1 MSGRGWYWP
10 VGLAALLVGSAGA
23 NIALLVITSR
33 DASFAVEPDYY
44 AKALAWD
51 ETMAQQARNEALGWS
66 LGLRVEPAG
75 ERGRVTVAAGL
86 ADRAGAPLL
95 GAQLAIEARHNARAN
110 RVLTA
115 ALEPRGT
122 GYAAA
127 MPLAR
132 PGLWEFRVRVTRGPD
147 VFTAT
152 LMRDVPE
159 AR

>member
-1 MSGRGWYWP
+1 MRSRGWYWP

-33 DASFAVEPDYY
+33 DASFAVEPNYY

-51 ETMAQQARNEALGWS
+51 ETMAQQVRNESLGWS
-66 LGLRVEPAG
+66 LGLSAEPTG
-75 ERGRVTVAAGL
+75 ERGRMTVAARLTDG
-86 ADRAGAPLL
+86 AGAPLP
-95 GAQLAIEARHNARAN
+95 GARIAIEALHNARAS

-115 ALEPRGT
+115 VLEPRGLE
-122 GYAAA
+122 YAAA

-147 VFTAT
+147 IFTAI

>member
-1 MSGRGWYWP
+1 VMSRGWYWP
-10 VGLAALLVGSAGA
+10 VGLVALLVVSAGA

-66 LGLRVEPAG
+66 LGLSVEPTG
-75 ERGRVTVAAGL
+75 ERGRVTVEARL
-86 ADRAGAPLL
+86 TDRAGVPLS
-95 GAQLAIEARHNARAN
+95 GARVAVEGLHNARAN

-115 ALEPRGT
+115 VLEPRGPE
-122 GYAAA
+122 YAAV

-147 VFTAT
+147 VFAAIIT
-152 LMRDVPE
+152 RDVPE

>member
-1 MSGRGWYWP
+1 MRSRGWYWP

-23 NIALLVITSR
+23 NIALVFVTSR

-66 LGLRVEPAG
+66 LGLRLEPTG
-75 ERGRVTVAAGL
+75 ERGRMTVAVRLTDG
-86 ADRAGAPLL
+86 AGAPLP
-95 GAQLAIEARHNARAN
+95 GARIAIETLHNARAS
-110 RVLTA
+110 RVLA
-115 ALEPRGT
+115 AVLEARGLD
-122 GYAAA
+122 YAAA

>member
-1 MSGRGWYWP
+1 VRSRGWYWP
-10 VGLAALLVGSAGA
+10 AALAALLVGSAGA
-23 NIALLVITSR
+23 NIALVVITSR

-51 ETMAQQARNEALGWS
+51 ETMAQQARNETLGWS
-66 LGLRVEPAG
+66 LGLRVEPTG
-75 ERGRVTVAAGL
+75 ERGRVTVAVGL
-86 ADRAGAPLL
+86 SDGGGAPLA
-95 GAQLAIEARHNARAN
+95 GARIAIDALHNARAN

-115 ALEPRGT
+115 VLEPRGL
-122 GYAAA
+122 GYAAM

-152 LMRDVPE
+152 FMRDVAE
-159 AR
+159 TR

>member
-1 MSGRGWYWP
+1 MRSRGWYWP
-10 VGLAALLVGSAGA
+10 VGLAALLVVSAGA

-51 ETMAQQARNEALGWS
+51 ETMAQQTRNEALGWS
-66 LGLRVEPAG
+66 LGLGVEPTG
-75 ERGRVTVAAGL
+75 ERGRVTVAARL
-86 ADRAGAPLL
+86 TDRAGVPLS
-95 GAQLAIEARHNARAN
+95 GARVAIEGLHNARAN

-115 ALEPRGT
+115 VLEQRGLE
-122 GYAAA
+122 YAAA

>member
-1 MSGRGWYWP
+1 
-10 VGLAALLVGSAGA
+10 VGLATLLVGSAGA
-23 NIALLVITSR
+23 NIALVLITSR

-51 ETMAQQARNEALGWS
+51 ETMVQQAHNEALGWS
-66 LGLRVEPAG
+66 LGLRFEPTG
-75 ERGRVTVAAGL
+75 ERGRMTVTARL
-86 ADRAGAPLL
+86 TDRAGTPLP
-95 GAQLAIEARHNARAN
+95 GAHVAIEARHNARAS
-110 RVLTA
+110 RVFTA
-115 ALEPRGT
+115 VLEPRT
-122 GYAAA
+122 IGYAAA

-132 PGLWEFRVRVTRGPD
+132 AGLWEFRVRVTRGPD

>member
-1 MSGRGWYWP
+1 VRSRGWYWP
-10 VGLAALLVGSAGA
+10 VGLVALLVGSAGA

-51 ETMAQQARNEALGWS
+51 ETMVQQAHNAALGWS
-66 LGLRVEPAG
+66 LGLRVEPTG
-75 ERGRVTVAAGL
+75 ERERLSVAVGL
-86 ADRAGAPLL
+86 SDGAGAPLPD
-95 GAQLAIEARHNARAN
+95 ARIAVEALHNARAS

-115 ALEPRGT
+115 VLEPHGL
-122 GYAAA
+122 GYAAV

-159 AR
+159 TR

>member
-1 MSGRGWYWP
+1 VRSRGWYWP

-23 NIALLVITSR
+23 NIALVVITSR

-66 LGLRVEPAG
+66 LGLRVEPTG
-75 ERGRVTVAAGL
+75 KRGRVTVAVGL
-86 ADRAGAPLL
+86 SDGAGAPLP
-95 GAQLAIEARHNARAN
+95 GARIAIEALHNARAS

-115 ALEPRGT
+115 VLEPRGL
-122 GYAAA
+122 GYAAM

-152 LMRDVPE
+152 LMLDVPE

>member
-1 MSGRGWYWP
+1 VRSRGWYWP
-10 VGLAALLVGSAGA
+10 VGLAALLVVSAGA
-23 NIALLVITSR
+23 NIALVVITSR

-66 LGLRVEPAG
+66 LGLSVEPTG
-75 ERGRVTVAAGL
+75 ERGRMTVAVGL
-86 ADRAGAPLL
+86 SDGAGAPLP
-95 GAQLAIEARHNARAN
+95 GARIAIEALHNARAS
-110 RVLTA
+110 RVLA
-115 ALEPRGT
+115 AVLEPRGL
-122 GYAAA
+122 GYTTV

-132 PGLWEFRVRVTRGPD
+132 PGLWEFRLRVTRGPD

-159 AR
+159 GR

>member
-1 MSGRGWYWP
+1 MRSRGWYWP
-10 VGLAALLVGSAGA
+10 VGLAALLVGSAGV
-23 NIALLVITSR
+23 NIALVVITSR

-51 ETMAQQARNEALGWS
+51 DTMAQQARNEALGWS

-75 ERGRVTVAAGL
+75 ERGRMTVTARL
-86 ADRAGAPLL
+86 TDSAGAPLL
-95 GAQLAIEARHNARAN
+95 GAHVAIEARHNARAN

-115 ALEPRGT
+115 ALEPWDA

-132 PGLWEFRVRVTRGPD
+132 PGLWEFRVRATRGRD

-152 LMRDVPE
+152 LMRDVSE

>member
-1 MSGRGWYWP
+1 MRRRGWYWP

-23 NIALLVITSR
+23 NIALVVITSR

-51 ETMAQQARNEALGWS
+51 ETMAQEARNEALGWS
-66 LGLRVEPAG
+66 LALGVEPTG
-75 ERGRVTVAAGL
+75 ERGRMTVAARL
-86 ADRAGAPLL
+86 TDRAGVPLE
-95 GAQLAIEARHNARAN
+95 GARVAIEALHNARAN

-115 ALEPRGT
+115 TLEPRRP
-122 GYAAA
+122 GYVTV

-159 AR
+159 TR

>member
-1 MSGRGWYWP
+1 MRNRGWYWP

-23 NIALLVITSR
+23 NIALVIITAR

-51 ETMAQQARNEALGWS
+51 ETMAQQARNKALGWS
-66 LGLRVEPAG
+66 LGLRVEPVG
-75 ERGRVTVAAGL
+75 ERDGMTVAVRL
-86 ADRAGAPLL
+86 TDRAGAPIE
-95 GAQLAIEARHNARAN
+95 GARIAVEALHNARASH
-110 RVLTA
+110 VLSA
-115 ALEPRGT
+115 ALEPRGS
-122 GYAAA
+122 GYAAT

-132 PGLWEFRVRVTRGPD
+132 PGLWEFRLRAARGAE

-152 LMRDVPE
+152 LTRDVPE